1 MTLYEYIAVNNSSG
15 ANELLKNYGL
25 RPTRSIDEIISRLKR
40 IVRKYKKIALQD
52 LTTIHPDKELLSSFT
67 TNNISE
73 KDFAYAT
80 GRTPGLPEEWV
91 LPIEDGSG
99 LNDEQASKVV
109 EEIRDVKQ
117 QMLIDKLNRSKNELD
132 KRIGNSQYGNS
143 PVILLAIGFAV
154 GYMIAKK

>member
-67 TNNISE
+67 TNNP
-73 KDFAYAT
+73 KCCA
-80 GRTPGLPEEWV
+80 
-91 LPIEDGSG
+91 
-99 LNDEQASKVV
+99 
-109 EEIRDVKQ
+109 
-117 QMLIDKLNRSKNELD
+117 
-132 KRIGNSQYGNS
+132 
-143 PVILLAIGFAV
+143 
-154 GYMIAKK
+154 

>member
-40 IVRKYKKIALQD
+40 I
-52 LTTIHPDKELLSSFT
+52 
-67 TNNISE
+67 
-73 KDFAYAT
+73 
-80 GRTPGLPEEWV
+80 
-91 LPIEDGSG
+91 
-99 LNDEQASKVV
+99 
-109 EEIRDVKQ
+109 
-117 QMLIDKLNRSKNELD
+117 
-132 KRIGNSQYGNS
+132 GNSQYGNS

>member
-80 GRTPGLPEEWV
+80 GRTPGLQE
-91 LPIEDGSG
+91 PIEDGSG